1 LQGQTI
7 GFPLFPNFVLMDL
20 KSSQSNLFTMKTS
33 VQAAIFQFPVVQA
46 DLDHNLNYIY
56 QGLNGQK
63 ADLIV
68 LPELS
73 TTGYFLNSDQWKRF
87 SHNQSW
93 EASIDLLIDLA
104 KECDSHILITLP
116 KMINNKLY
124 NIAYVLNEEGIVGAQ
139 AKIHIT
145 DDEKLFFSPNPI
157 KRVEPIDTDFGKIG
171 VLSCFDLWNSAL
183 VRQIKSEEI
192 DLICSPCAFGSD
204 MTPAIGKSR
213 TLEFSTPLILC
224 NRIGKETCDHE
235 AVEFVGMSTIWNAKG
250 NVMAQTNKEEIF
262 LSVKLPLPKKSELPF
277 CKELAMEMNWN

>member
-1 LQGQTI
+1 
-7 GFPLFPNFVLMDL
+7 
-20 KSSQSNLFTMKTS
+20 MKTS
-33 VQAAIFQFPVVQA
+33 IQAAIFQFPVVQA
-46 DLDHNLNYIY
+46 DPDHNLNYIY
-56 QGLNGQK
+56 QGLRGQK

-73 TTGYFLNSDQWKRF
+73 TTGYFLNNDQWRQF
-87 SHNQSW
+87 SHNHAW
-93 EASIDLLIDLA
+93 EASIDLLVDLA
-104 KECDSHILITLP
+104 KECGSHILITLP

-139 AKIHIT
+139 SKIHIT
-145 DDEKLFFSPNPI
+145 DNEKLFFSPNPI
-157 KRVEPIDTDFGKIG
+157 KRVEPINTDFGKIG
-171 VLSCFDLWNSAL
+171 VLSCFDLWNSSL

-204 MTPAIGKSR
+204 MTIAIDKSR

-224 NRIGKETCDHE
+224 NRIGIETCDHE
-235 AVEFVGMSTIWNAKG
+235 TVEFVGMSSIWNSKG
-250 NVMAQTNKEEIF
+250 NVMAQINKEEIF